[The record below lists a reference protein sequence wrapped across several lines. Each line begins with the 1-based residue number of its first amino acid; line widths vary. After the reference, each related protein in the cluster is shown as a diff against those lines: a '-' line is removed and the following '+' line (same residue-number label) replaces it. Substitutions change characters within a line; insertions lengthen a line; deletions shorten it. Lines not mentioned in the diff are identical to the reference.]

1 MPWLNLALGLALVA
15 LVIYAGLRR
24 RRALRERLRTDPIE
38 LDDAAVRRIERM
50 GTLATPEEEPLDLD
64 EIEEEE
70 RRFWDD
76 EDWNPA
82 EQY

>member
-15 LVIYAGLRR
+15 LVIYAGRRR
-24 RRALRERLRTDPIE
+24 RRALRERLRSDPIE
-38 LDDAAVRRIERM
+38 LDDAAVRRIEQM
-50 GTLATPEEEPLDLD
+50 GTIATSEEEPLDLE